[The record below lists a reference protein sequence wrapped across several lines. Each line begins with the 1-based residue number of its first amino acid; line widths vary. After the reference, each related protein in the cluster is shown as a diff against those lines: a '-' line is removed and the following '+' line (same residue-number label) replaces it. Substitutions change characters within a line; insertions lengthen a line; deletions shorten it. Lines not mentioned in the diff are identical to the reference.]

1 MKQNAIDACSC
12 VRNSKDPLTAPKCA
26 PEMYV
31 GDKEGSLFVKP
42 PAKLFCLSA
51 RNFDYG
57 DFCMCESRIQLFRNF
72 GI

>member
-12 VRNSKDPLTAPKCA
+12 VRAGGGKLETPKCA

-42 PAKLFCLSA
+42 PPKLFCLNA
-51 RNFDYG
+51 RSFDYG
-57 DFCMCESRIQLFRNF
+57 NFCMCKNRVQLFLTY